1 MADTKQLKFYKA
13 GRLPACR
20 KKIKRRYCMNIEK
33 DGKIYDV
40 KENQTSWT
48 ITLADSKVV
57 VSAKITKADCPTF
70 KSLNDFITEN
80 DTF

>member
-1 MADTKQLKFYKA
+1 
-13 GRLPACR
+13 
-20 KKIKRRYCMNIEK
+20 MNIEK
-33 DGKIYDV
+33 DDKIYDV

-70 KSLNDFITEN
+70 ESLKDFITEN

>member
-1 MADTKQLKFYKA
+1 MADSKQLKFYKA

-20 KKIKRRYCMNIEK
+20 KKRRYCMNIEK
-33 DGKIYDV
+33 DDKIYDV

-70 KSLNDFITEN
+70 ESLKDFITEN